1 MTKLY
6 QKVLSILCVIALL
19 VSGIA
24 MAFADE
30 ANEAPVTDEAA
41 QQTSDDEAARIAAE
55 EEAARKAA
63 EEEAA
68 RKAAEEEAARKAA
81 EEEAAR
87 KAAEEEAARKAAEE
101 EAARKAA
108 EEEAA
113 RKAAEE
119 EAARKAAEE
128 EAARK
133 AAEEEAARKAAEE
146 EAARKAAEEEAARKA
161 AEEAEAARIAA
172 EEEAARK
179 AAEEAEAARI
189 AAEEAAKQ
197 ADEAIEENETDEN
210 GYIEID
216 DSWGYVDPDVISE
229 NTPEITDE
237 LKGIRNATMNVNEM
251 LTDSLTFGE
260 ELVITLKCGDA
271 GSVLLNLYTAGS
283 AISVKL
289 NGKTVAF
296 YADDSDDPSYEM
308 TSYLLEN
315 TAGHSYKITLSTNDA
330 ASFKLA
336 AVAEQTEVQEVT
348 PGTEVSGAI
357 KNTNEEPAPSEDIN
371 NEVIPVTNE
380 NNSENAENT
389 ENTEVSQTIETTET
403 TENTA
408 DTENNNEVTIEP
420 IVPVEPAEPTIQVS
434 VKTYNALKVGYSIS
448 DNLLGGQKAKFQ
460 VKCGKNNNVKLVLNA
475 NPDDLNIQIE
485 GTDTEFVRDAEGN
498 YSVELN
504 NVAFRKFN
512 IILFA
517 KQDLAF
523 SLSAEAGEQAA
534 VESKEETEEDNS
546 EEDINKEE
554 TENTDETVA
563 DEITEEVTEETAEGE
578 NAEDTEPSEE
588 EAEGTEEEAVEE
600 NTNEENEKM
609 TTLGCTKVVV
619 TAEEGADLY
628 AEASKE
634 SEAVGHLDAGT
645 EVWVTLN
652 EDQTFGQIYSED
664 EEAAAQFISM
674 EDAEVKAAEETEKTE
689 EATPNAEEMQEKG
702 CTKVTVTAEE
712 GADLYAEASKESEVV
727 GHLDAGTEVWV
738 TLTEDQT
745 FGQIYSEDE
754 EAAAQFISMED
765 AEVVV
770 VEKTEETEALTD
782 EQMIELGYRK
792 VQVENVN
799 GADIYDNTS
808 DDATVIGH
816 IDTDVEI
823 WIKDSE
829 AEGWAEIY
837 TKEETKQYIKLA
849 DIEKQPL
856 TDEQLIE
863 LGYRKVQV
871 LNGNG
876 IDIYD
881 STEEEAAV
889 IGHADFESELWIKDA
904 EIEGWAE
911 IYTEEESKQF
921 VKIDEITKLT
931 DEQMLE
937 MGYIKVYVAL
947 KIGANVYA
955 NSFASEGEEPLDH
968 LDVGTELWVK
978 IIEGAERALIYEP
991 DEEASASYI
1000 NLVDIIAILKPEG
1013 MEDLPTRSITVT
1025 SDLEEYPEIFYGM
1038 RETLTAELENFTEDD
1053 EYTIKWQYSTDRGE
1067 TFIDIE
1073 GAEQLS
1079 YRYIIDESNSNN
1091 IWRIL
1096 IQLVSNEE
1104 TLSADL
1110 V

>member
-30 ANEAPVTDEAA
+30 ANEAPVADEAA

-133 AAEEEAARKAAEE
+133 AAEE
-146 EAARKAAEEEAARKA
+146 
-161 AEEAEAARIAA
+161 
-172 EEEAARK
+172 
-179 AAEEAEAARI
+179 AEAARI

-197 ADEAIEENETDEN
+197 ADEAIEEDETDEN

-271 GSVLLNLYTAGS
+271 SSVLLNLYTAGS

-348 PGTEVSGAI
+348 PGTDASGAI

-371 NEVIPVTNE
+371 NVVIPVTNE

-389 ENTEVSQTIETTET
+389 ENTEASQTIETTET

-434 VKTYNALKVGYSIS
+434 VKTYNALKVGNSIS

-485 GTDTEFVRDAEGN
+485 GTDTEFVQDAEGN

-504 NVAFRKFN
+504 NVAFRKFT
-512 IILFA
+512 IILSA

-523 SLSAEAGEQAA
+523 SLSAEAADDTVVEGE
-534 VESKEETEEDNS
+534 EEDIN

-554 TENTDETVA
+554 TEKTDETVA

-578 NAEDTEPSEE
+578 TAEE
-588 EAEGTEEEAVEE
+588 ENTEKNEDNVTEETEASDEDAEAAEGTEEEAVEE
-600 NTNEENEKM
+600 IIDEEKEKM
-609 TTLGCTKVVV
+609 TALGCTKVIV

-634 SEAVGHLDAGT
+634 SEVVGHLDAST
-645 EVWVTLN
+645 EVWVTLT

-674 EDAEVKAAEETEKTE
+674 EDAEMKVIEETEETE
-689 EATPNAEEMQEKG
+689 EAAPTAEEMQEKG

-712 GADLYAEASKESEVV
+712 GADLYAEANKESEVV

-770 VEKTEETEALTD
+770 VEKTEETEALTV
-782 EQMIELGYRK
+782 EQLTELGFNK
-792 VQVENVN
+792 AIIIAEE
-799 GADIYDNTS
+799 GADVFNSIE
-808 DDATVIGH
+808 DDGEKVAH
-816 IDTDVEI
+816 LEADTEI
-823 WIKDSE
+823 WYSP
-829 AEGWAEIY
+829 A
-837 TKEETKQYIKLA
+837 
-849 DIEKQPL
+849 
-856 TDEQLIE
+856 
-863 LGYRKVQV
+863 
-871 LNGNG
+871 
-876 IDIYD
+876 
-881 STEEEAAV
+881 
-889 IGHADFESELWIKDA
+889 ESE
-904 EIEGWAE
+904 EWAV
-911 IYTEEESKQF
+911 IYTEELNNQ
-921 VKIDEITKLT
+921 
-931 DEQMLE
+931 
-937 MGYIKVYVAL
+937 
-947 KIGANVYA
+947 
-955 NSFASEGEEPLDH
+955 NSFVRMADIKAIEEEIVVEEKWFEVKDITILLQDETGETEVEREVKAYSSLDQEGFTPFDSEVMVKVQSDSILDDEVCTYQWYYSTDNGENWQE
-968 LDVGTELWVK
+968 
-978 IIEGAERALIYEP
+978 IEGATVAEYK
-991 DEEASASYI
+991 YI
-1000 NLVDIIAILKPEG
+1000 
-1013 MEDLPTRSITVT
+1013 
-1025 SDLEEYPEIFYGM
+1025 
-1038 RETLTAELENFTEDD
+1038 LTFES
-1053 EYTIKWQYSTDRGE
+1053 WQYQWKVVMT
-1067 TFIDIE
+1067 
-1073 GAEQLS
+1073 
-1079 YRYIIDESNSNN
+1079 
-1091 IWRIL
+1091 
-1096 IQLVSNEE
+1096 VSKQ
-1104 TLSADL
+1104 
-1110 V
+1110 

>member
-30 ANEAPVTDEAA
+30 ANEAPVADEAA

-128 EAARK
+128 EAASK
-133 AAEEEAARKAAEE
+133 
-146 EAARKAAEEEAARKA
+146 
-161 AEEAEAARIAA
+161 
-172 EEEAARK
+172 
-179 AAEEAEAARI
+179 

-197 ADEAIEENETDEN
+197 AEEAIEEDETDEN

-237 LKGIRNATMNVNEM
+237 LKGIRNETMNVNEM

-271 GSVLLNLYTAGS
+271 SSVLLNLYTAGS

-357 KNTNEEPAPSEDIN
+357 KNTNEEPALSEDIN
-371 NEVIPVTNE
+371 NEVIPVTNG

-389 ENTEVSQTIETTET
+389 ENAETSETTETTET

-420 IVPVEPAEPTIQVS
+420 IVPAEPAEPTIQVS
-434 VKTYNALKVGYSIS
+434 VKTYNALKVGNSIS

-460 VKCGKNNNVKLVLNA
+460 VKCGKNNNVKLVLSA

-485 GTDTEFVRDAEGN
+485 GSDTEFVQDAEGN

-512 IILFA
+512 IILSA

-563 DEITEEVTEETAEGE
+563 DETAEAVTEENAEGE
-578 NAEDTEPSEE
+578 TAEE
-588 EAEGTEEEAVEE
+588 ENTEENEDNATEETEAPEEDAEAAEGTEEEAVEE
-600 NTNEENEKM
+600 NTDKENEKM
-609 TTLGCTKVVV
+609 TALGCTKVIV

-628 AEASKE
+628 AE
-634 SEAVGHLDAGT
+634 V
-645 EVWVTLN
+645 
-652 EDQTFGQIYSED
+652 
-664 EEAAAQFISM
+664 
-674 EDAEVKAAEETEKTE
+674 
-689 EATPNAEEMQEKG
+689 
-702 CTKVTVTAEE
+702 
-712 GADLYAEASKESEVV
+712 SKESEVV
-727 GHLDAGTEVWV
+727 GHLDAGTEAWV
-738 TLTEDQT
+738 ILNEDQT
-745 FGQIYSEDE
+745 FGRIYSEDE
-754 EAAAQFISMED
+754 EAVAQFISMED
-765 AEVVV
+765 AEVKVIEETEETEAGAPAVEEMQEKGCAKVIVTAEEGADLYAEANKESEVV
-770 VEKTEETEALTD
+770 GHLDAGTEAWVILNEDKTFGQIYSEDQEAAPQFISMEDAKVKTAEENETEEIKETEALTD

-792 VQVENVN
+792 VRVLNENGVDVY
-799 GADIYDNTS
+799 ASTEE
-808 DDATVIGH
+808 DAEAVDH
-816 IDTDVEI
+816 IDFEKEI
-823 WIKDSE
+823 WIKN
-829 AEGWAEIY
+829 
-837 TKEETKQYIKLA
+837 
-849 DIEKQPL
+849 
-856 TDEQLIE
+856 DE
-863 LGYRKVQV
+863 V
-871 LNGNG
+871 
-876 IDIYD
+876 
-881 STEEEAAV
+881 
-889 IGHADFESELWIKDA
+889 
-904 EIEGWAE
+904 EGWAE
-911 IYTEEESKQF
+911 IYTEEELKRYIK
-921 VKIDEITKLT
+921 VEEINKMT
-931 DEQMLE
+931 DEQMLK
-937 MGYIKVYVAL
+937 MGYIKVFVAID
-947 KIGANVYA
+947 IGANIY
-955 NSFASEGEEPLDH
+955 SGLDTEEAVGH
-968 LDVGTELWVK
+968 LDAGTEIWVK
-978 IIEGAERALIYEP
+978 LIDGAERAEIF
-991 DEEASASYI
+991 DTNDSAETRYI
-1000 NLVDIIAILKPEG
+1000 SLVDIIATLKPEEIDELPVRSVNIVSTIDN
-1013 MEDLPTRSITVT
+1013 EDFV
-1025 SDLEEYPEIFYGM
+1025 FYGTKV
-1038 RETLTAELENFTEDD
+1038 TLTAELERFLEEDKYMIQWKYSVDGENFVDIENANEPEYEYIFTE
-1053 EYTIKWQYSTDRGE
+1053 ESAQYTWM
-1067 TFIDIE
+1067 
-1073 GAEQLS
+1073 LS
-1079 YRYIIDESNSNN
+1079 IT
-1091 IWRIL
+1091 
-1096 IQLVSNEE
+1096 LVSSLE
-1104 TLSADL
+1104 
-1110 V
+1110 

>member
-30 ANEAPVTDEAA
+30 ANEAPVADEAA

-113 RKAAEE
+113 SKAT
-119 EAARKAAEE
+119 
-128 EAARK
+128 
-133 AAEEEAARKAAEE
+133 
-146 EAARKAAEEEAARKA
+146 
-161 AEEAEAARIAA
+161 
-172 EEEAARK
+172 
-179 AAEEAEAARI
+179 
-189 AAEEAAKQ
+189 EEAAKQ
-197 ADEAIEENETDEN
+197 AEEAIEEDGTDEN

-237 LKGIRNATMNVNEM
+237 LKGIRNATMSVNEM

-296 YADDSDDPSYEM
+296 YADNSDDPSYEM

-371 NEVIPVTNE
+371 NEVIPVTNG

-389 ENTEVSQTIETTET
+389 ENTEASQTIETTET

-434 VKTYNALKVGYSIS
+434 VKTYNALKVGNSIS

-475 NPDDLNIQIE
+475 NPDDMNVQIE
-485 GTDTEFVRDAEGN
+485 GTDTEFVQDAEGN

-504 NVAFRKFN
+504 NVAFRKFT
-512 IILFA
+512 IILSA
-517 KQDLAF
+517 KQDLVF
-523 SLSAEAGEQAA
+523 SLSAEAADNTVVEGE
-534 VESKEETEEDNS
+534 EEDIN
-546 EEDINKEE
+546 EEDINKEG
-554 TENTDETVA
+554 TENTDETVT

-578 NAEDTEPSEE
+578 NTEDTESSEE
-588 EAEGTEEEAVEE
+588 ETEGTEEEAVEE
-600 NTNEENEKM
+600 NTDEENEKM
-609 TTLGCTKVVV
+609 TTLGCTKVIV

-634 SEAVGHLDAGT
+634 SEA
-645 EVWVTLN
+645 
-652 EDQTFGQIYSED
+652 
-664 EEAAAQFISM
+664 
-674 EDAEVKAAEETEKTE
+674 
-689 EATPNAEEMQEKG
+689 
-702 CTKVTVTAEE
+702 
-712 GADLYAEASKESEVV
+712 V

-765 AEVVV
+765 AEMKVIEET
-770 VEKTEETEALTD
+770 EKTEEAAPTAEEMQEKGCT
-782 EQMIELGYRK
+782 K
-792 VQVENVN
+792 VIVTAEE
-799 GADIYDNTS
+799 GADLYAEANKESEVVGHLDAGTEVWVTLTEDQTFGQIYSEDEEAVTQFIS
-808 DDATVIGH
+808 IE
-816 IDTDVEI
+816 DVEI
-823 WIKDSE
+823 NHTDDVKTETFSIDFTSTLDYQGVAMGSPCEMKVKSENLEGYSVQEYHWSYSPDAGETWIEVDN
-829 AEGWAEIY
+829 A
-837 TKEETKQYIKLA
+837 KEEEYEYIMSMDNWYYTWRAEVTVIKSS
-849 DIEKQPL
+849 EV
-856 TDEQLIE
+856 EQ
-863 LGYRKVQV
+863 
-871 LNGNG
+871 
-876 IDIYD
+876 
-881 STEEEAAV
+881 
-889 IGHADFESELWIKDA
+889 
-904 EIEGWAE
+904 
-911 IYTEEESKQF
+911 
-921 VKIDEITKLT
+921 
-931 DEQMLE
+931 
-937 MGYIKVYVAL
+937 
-947 KIGANVYA
+947 
-955 NSFASEGEEPLDH
+955 
-968 LDVGTELWVK
+968 
-978 IIEGAERALIYEP
+978 
-991 DEEASASYI
+991 
-1000 NLVDIIAILKPEG
+1000 
-1013 MEDLPTRSITVT
+1013 
-1025 SDLEEYPEIFYGM
+1025 
-1038 RETLTAELENFTEDD
+1038 
-1053 EYTIKWQYSTDRGE
+1053 
-1067 TFIDIE
+1067 
-1073 GAEQLS
+1073 
-1079 YRYIIDESNSNN
+1079 
-1091 IWRIL
+1091 
-1096 IQLVSNEE
+1096 
-1104 TLSADL
+1104 
-1110 V
+1110 

>member
-1 MTKLY
+1 MTKLF

-30 ANEAPVTDEAA
+30 ANEAPVADEAA

-55 EEAARKAA
+55 QEEAAC
-63 EEEAA
+63 
-68 RKAAEEEAARKAA
+68 KAAEEEAARKAA

-172 EEEAARK
+172 EEAAQQ
-179 AAEEAEAARI
+179 AEETT
-189 AAEEAAKQ
+189 EE
-197 ADEAIEENETDEN
+197 DETDEN

-216 DSWGYVDPDVISE
+216 DGWGYVDPDVISE

-271 GSVLLNLYTAGS
+271 SSVLLNLYTAGS
-283 AISVKL
+283 AIGVKL
-289 NGKTVAF
+289 DGKTVVF
-296 YADDSDDPSYEM
+296 YADNSDDPAYEM
-308 TSYLLEN
+308 TSYFLEN
-315 TAGHSYKITLSTNDA
+315 TAGHSYKITLFTNDA

-348 PGTEVSGAI
+348 PGTEMSGAI

-389 ENTEVSQTIETTET
+389 ENTEASQTTETTET

-408 DTENNNEVTIEP
+408 GTENNNEVTIEP

-434 VKTYNALKVGYSIS
+434 MKTYSALKVGNSIS

-460 VKCGKNNNVKLVLNA
+460 VKCGKNDNVKLVLNA
-475 NPDDLNIQIE
+475 NPDDLTIKID
-485 GTDTEFVRDAEGN
+485 GTDAAFVQDAEGT
-498 YSVELN
+498 YSIELN
-504 NVAFRKFN
+504 DVAFRKFT
-512 IILFA
+512 IILSA

-523 SLSAEAGEQAA
+523 SLSAEASEQVA

-554 TENTDETVA
+554 TESVDGQTAEETVDETAEAVTDETVEGETA
-563 DEITEEVTEETAEGE
+563 EEENTEKNEDNVTEETEASEEDAE
-578 NAEDTEPSEE
+578 AAEE

-600 NTNEENEKM
+600 IVDEEKEKM
-609 TTLGCTKVVV
+609 TALGYTKVIV

-628 AEASKE
+628 AETSK
-634 SEAVGHLDAGT
+634 
-645 EVWVTLN
+645 
-652 EDQTFGQIYSED
+652 
-664 EEAAAQFISM
+664 
-674 EDAEVKAAEETEKTE
+674 K
-689 EATPNAEEMQEKG
+689 
-702 CTKVTVTAEE
+702 
-712 GADLYAEASKESEVV
+712 SEVV

-738 TLTEDQT
+738 ILTEDQT

-754 EAAAQFISMED
+754 EATAQFISMED
-765 AEVVV
+765 AEVVAI
-770 VEKTEETEALTD
+770 EKADEAEETEEPED
-782 EQMIELGYRK
+782 
-792 VQVENVN
+792 
-799 GADIYDNTS
+799 
-808 DDATVIGH
+808 
-816 IDTDVEI
+816 
-823 WIKDSE
+823 
-829 AEGWAEIY
+829 
-837 TKEETKQYIKLA
+837 
-849 DIEKQPL
+849 L

-871 LNGNG
+871 QNVNGA
-876 IDIYD
+876 DIYNKAD
-881 STEEEAAV
+881 DVATV
-889 IGHADFESELWIKDA
+889 IGHADYESELWIKSTEA
-904 EIEGWAE
+904 KGWAE
-911 IYTEEESKQF
+911 IYSEEETKQF
-921 VKIDEITKLT
+921 VRIDEITKLT
-931 DEQMLE
+931 DEQMLA
-937 MGYIKVYVAL
+937 MGYIKVYVATD
-947 KIGANVYA
+947 IGANIYG
-955 NSFASEGEEPLDH
+955 SLESEEAIDH

-978 IIEGAERALIYEP
+978 LIDGADRAQIY
-991 DEEASASYI
+991 DSDAEATLKYI
-1000 NLVDIIAILKPEG
+1000 SLVDIVATKKPEG
-1013 MEDLPTRSITVT
+1013 VEELPTRELSVKSSVEDVPVINAGTIVT
-1025 SDLEEYPEIFYGM
+1025 FD
-1038 RETLTAELENFTEDD
+1038 TELINFLEDD
-1053 EYTIKWQYSTDRGE
+1053 HYTVQWKYSIDGE
-1067 TFIDIE
+1067 EFIDIE
-1073 GAEQLS
+1073 DANDLKYEFAIDTTNAK
-1079 YRYIIDESNSNN
+1079 YI
-1091 IWRIL
+1091 WKVCVT
-1096 IQLVSNEE
+1096 LVTTEE
-1104 TLSADL
+1104 
-1110 V
+1110 

>member
-1 MTKLY
+1 MTKLF

-30 ANEAPVTDEAA
+30 ANEAPVADEAA

-55 EEAARKAA
+55 QEEAARKAA

-128 EAARK
+128 EAASK
-133 AAEEEAARKAAEE
+133 AT
-146 EAARKAAEEEAARKA
+146 
-161 AEEAEAARIAA
+161 
-172 EEEAARK
+172 
-179 AAEEAEAARI
+179 
-189 AAEEAAKQ
+189 EEAAKQ
-197 ADEAIEENETDEN
+197 AEEAIEEDETDEN

-271 GSVLLNLYTAGS
+271 SSVLLNLYTAGS

-296 YADDSDDPSYEM
+296 YADNSDDPSYEM

-389 ENTEVSQTIETTET
+389 ENTEASQTIETTET

-434 VKTYNALKVGYSIS
+434 VKTYNALKVGNSIS

-485 GTDTEFVRDAEGN
+485 GTDTEFVQDAEGN

-504 NVAFRKFN
+504 NVAFRKFT
-512 IILFA
+512 IILSA

-546 EEDINKEE
+546 EEDINREE

-563 DEITEEVTEETAEGE
+563 DETAEAVTEETAKGE
-578 NAEDTEPSEE
+578 TAEEENTEKNEDDTTEETEASEE
-588 EAEGTEEEAVEE
+588 DAEAAEETEEEAVEE
-600 NTNEENEKM
+600 VIDEEKEKM
-609 TTLGCTKVVV
+609 TALGCTKVIV

-628 AEASKE
+628 VEASKE
-634 SEAVGHLDAGT
+634 SEA
-645 EVWVTLN
+645 
-652 EDQTFGQIYSED
+652 
-664 EEAAAQFISM
+664 
-674 EDAEVKAAEETEKTE
+674 
-689 EATPNAEEMQEKG
+689 
-702 CTKVTVTAEE
+702 
-712 GADLYAEASKESEVV
+712 V

-765 AEVVV
+765 AEVKVI
-770 VEKTEETEALTD
+770 EETEETEEAAPTA
-782 EQMIELGYRK
+782 EEMQEKGYTK
-792 VQVENVN
+792 VIVTAEE
-799 GADIYDNTS
+799 GADLYAEANKESEEVGHLDAGTEVWVTLTEDQTFGQIY
-808 DDATVIGH
+808 
-816 IDTDVEI
+816 
-823 WIKDSE
+823 SE
-829 AEGWAEIY
+829 
-837 TKEETKQYIKLA
+837 
-849 DIEKQPL
+849 D
-856 TDEQLIE
+856 
-863 LGYRKVQV
+863 
-871 LNGNG
+871 
-876 IDIYD
+876 
-881 STEEEAAV
+881 EEAAV
-889 IGHADFESELWIKDA
+889 QFISMEDARLTGSEEKTVQI
-904 EIEGWAE
+904 
-911 IYTEEESKQF
+911 TEEVPVVNTADQAVTAF
-921 VKIDEITKLT
+921 
-931 DEQMLE
+931 
-937 MGYIKVYVAL
+937 
-947 KIGANVYA
+947 
-955 NSFASEGEEPLDH
+955 
-968 LDVGTELWVK
+968 GTECEVK
-978 IIEGAERALIYEP
+978 
-991 DEEASASYI
+991 
-1000 NLVDIIAILKPEG
+1000 AILDEYEG
-1013 MEDLPTRSITVT
+1013 MTPVAFEWYYSADGGDTWKLI
-1025 SDLEEYPEIFYGM
+1025 D
-1038 RETLTAELENFTEDD
+1038 TAEQDAYH
-1053 EYTIKWQYSTDRGE
+1053 YTMVFKNSY
-1067 TFIDIE
+1067 
-1073 GAEQLS
+1073 
-1079 YRYIIDESNSNN
+1079 YRYKAIVTFEAIVTE
-1091 IWRIL
+1091 
-1096 IQLVSNEE
+1096 
-1104 TLSADL
+1104 
-1110 V
+1110 